1 MDPQP
6 WTASNKLLYDA
17 KTSRHMRIRLNES
30 ENEAGCSWERVGKR
44 NCSECVVSFL
54 QPVVLVVIGCRK

>member
-17 KTSRHMRIRLNES
+17 KTSKHMRIRLNECC
-30 ENEAGCSWERVGKR
+30 NWERVGKR
-44 NCSECVVSFL
+44 ILLRGCGIVFST
-54 QPVVLVVIGCRK
+54 IGTGRYRVQKII